1 MPESTMVNEQNE
13 PILDGATE
21 AGRDA
26 KIAGLVAQIA
36 ADAVAQDSDEIRAL
50 VVQRFTDA
58 GMEFNEATLDDVT
71 ARVAERQN

>member
-1 MPESTMVNEQNE
+1 MDNEQNE
-13 PILDGATE
+13 PMLDGATE
-21 AGRDA
+21 AGRDD

-36 ADAVAQDSDEIRAL
+36 ADAVGHGSDEIRAL

-58 GMEFNEATLDDVT
+58 GMAFDEATLDDVT

>member
-58 GMEFNEATLDDVT
+58 GMEFDEATLDDVT

>member
-13 PILDGATE
+13 PMLDGATE

-26 KIAGLVAQIA
+26 KIAGLVAQIS
-36 ADAVAQDSDEIRAL
+36 ADAVAQGRDEIRAL

-58 GMEFNEATLDDVT
+58 GMEFDEATLDDVT